1 METIKQKSI
10 VDAQMIKN
18 KESKPTTTE
27 NHKGIKQE
35 RKKGTKDSKTATKQS
50 NGSKYIAISN

>member
-1 METIKQKSI
+1 M
-10 VDAQMIKN
+10 DAQMIKN

>member
-1 METIKQKSI
+1 M
-10 VDAQMIKN
+10 DAQMIEN

-35 RKKGTKDSKTATKQS
+35 GGGSGVQ
-50 NGSKYIAISN
+50 NGGHMVDTPKADPCQCMANPTTIS